1 MSAPP
6 DAYRPNVGIVLFDR
20 RGRVWLGRRV
30 GAGQNKWQ
38 FPQGGIDAGET
49 AIDAAR
55 RELEEETGVTSARLL
70 AEAPDPITYDFP
82 PGMKGSK
89 SLRGFK
95 GQRQTWFAFRFEGQ
109 RQTWFAF
116 RFEGE
121 EGEIDLQ
128 RHGHPEFDAWRWA
141 ELDEALDT
149 VVTFK
154 RAAYVTVLEAFRHLT
169 NES

>member
-1 MSAPP
+1 MSAPV

-38 FPQGGIDAGET
+38 FPQGGIDAGEA

-95 GQRQTWFAFRFEGQ
+95 GQRQTWFAFRFEG
-109 RQTWFAF
+109 
-116 RFEGE
+116 E
-121 EGEIDLQ
+121 ESEIDLQ
-128 RHGHPEFDAWRWA
+128 RHGQPEFDAWRWA

-154 RAAYVTVLEAFRHLT
+154 RAAYVTVLDAFRHLT
-169 NES
+169 IES